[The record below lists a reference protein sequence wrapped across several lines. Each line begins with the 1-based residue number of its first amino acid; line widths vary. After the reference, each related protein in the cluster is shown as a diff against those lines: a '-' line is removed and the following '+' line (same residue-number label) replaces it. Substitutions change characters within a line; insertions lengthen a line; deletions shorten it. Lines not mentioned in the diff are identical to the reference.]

1 MRLLVTTM
9 AAVVGLA
16 ISTTQLKAE
25 PEVVCAWC
33 VEVTDGLGNTQ
44 HGFPNP
50 TDPCTGSAPNW
61 GSKSYCAR
69 CGGTSECHG
78 FNEPVSDGECHR
90 KCGPEGDDLAQRMTD
105 LLDAGDLKAL
115 AMLMKETHTELE
127 LTFISA
133 GGRIEVVANCNP
145 SQVAAHIVVP
155 KDVRETLQSLL
166 S

>member
-1 MRLLVTTM
+1 AVMKLLVTTM

-50 TDPCTGSAPNW
+50 TDRCAGGAPDW
-61 GSKSYCAR
+61 GSGGFCAR

-78 FNEPVSDGECHR
+78 FNDFPKSEGPCHIACGGEN
-90 KCGPEGDDLAQRMTD
+90 LA
-105 LLDAGDLKAL
+105 AL
-115 AMLMKETHTELE
+115 E
-127 LTFISA
+127 
-133 GGRIEVVANCNP
+133 RRV
-145 SQVAAHIVVP
+145 
-155 KDVRETLQSLL
+155 
-166 S
+166 